1 MKVCTADF
9 GLGKRITGE
18 VVAKNARTVQ
28 MRLLTGLPTE
38 GIPTPTK
45 KEKGKGPVTV
55 KRHIQKH
62 NVRFLED

>member
-38 GIPTPTK
+38 D
-45 KEKGKGPVTV
+45 
-55 KRHIQKH
+55 R
-62 NVRFLED
+62 